1 MDMGCFLW
9 VWIQRLQKFW
19 FRTCCAPRSLA
30 LLQPF
35 RSMDPPW
42 LQAACIGETLK
53 MRLLTLKMGLYT
65 LKMFKSI
72 AELDKCIAPFAG
84 FPWWA
89 VIPGILYKPRYV
101 YDTLSIHLTTKKI
114 CSTEI
119 MSLKGGTKNWTTN
132 ICHSLLLPTCHT
144 FFSQSIRGLQISKG
158 RNASL
163 TRTGTLG
170 ILQHING

>member
-1 MDMGCFLW
+1 
-9 VWIQRLQKFW
+9 
-19 FRTCCAPRSLA
+19 
-30 LLQPF
+30 
-35 RSMDPPW
+35 MDPPW

-89 VIPGILYKPRYV
+89 VIPRILYKPRYV

-119 MSLKGGTKNWTTN
+119 MSLKGGTKN
-132 ICHSLLLPTCHT
+132 
-144 FFSQSIRGLQISKG
+144 
-158 RNASL
+158 
-163 TRTGTLG
+163 
-170 ILQHING
+170 